1 MTYRIQFKKTLLGF
15 AAALL
20 LLPCDTVAQS
30 TLSQNQDGFNGETMD
45 GFMNTDPDKDS
56 TVVERTVSHDYSQF
70 VINTNTGLPED
81 IQPDTLHHSFHNAH
95 LTEGYFG
102 TYSHLG
108 NMGSPRLSR
117 LYFEREESKDF
128 IFDLPYDYWIK
139 DAADFRFTD
148 AKSPHVSIDYYKGG
162 NKRTGEE
169 HIKGYFAANFNKRS
183 GIGFDLDYL
192 LGRGRYTNQSTSM
205 FDARLYTYYRGDIYQ
220 MYVSVNR
227 DNIKVA
233 ENGGIQ
239 DTRYIKSPEAM
250 AEGRKQYSP
259 EDIPFRIY
267 DNWNN
272 IKRTQ
277 GLFNQELSLKKTTH
291 STDSIGDTVY
301 TFTRVAE
308 LGKAAHTL
316 EVGQL
321 QRRYI
326 YYQIPRGF
334 YSKSYLK
341 NDSLDLMKNF
351 YVSNTL
357 SMSLL
362 EGSTKWAIAGL
373 SAFAKYEFRSF
384 VMPDTMSTSAGKGEY
399 MRRYNEGDFS
409 VGGQLEKAQ
418 GDNLTFRAG
427 IETVLL
433 GASIGDF
440 SLSGQMELKYPIWG
454 REAKIG
460 AYADMS
466 AKESP
471 FYYSNLHS
479 TYAWWD
485 GDFKKEF
492 RTRFG
497 GYIDLEM
504 TGTRFQLDVENVAN
518 YVYLKNIGG
527 SYLNEDSVRQPTYS
541 IKGAQH
547 NGSIQILSATLQQN
561 FKLGPLHWDN
571 HITYQL
577 SGNKEIIPLPD
588 LNIFSDLYFKFIYY
602 KRLHMEVGVNALYF
616 TRYKAPGY
624 CPAVGAFHLQSDSH
638 VQEVGGYPL
647 LSGYVNCMLRGVRF
661 YIMYYHFNDGLMS
674 NRDSF
679 IVPGYPANPGMVKFG
694 LSWTFFD

>member
-357 SMSLL
+357 SLSLL

-373 SAFAKYEFRSF
+373 SAFARYEFRSF
-384 VMPDTMSTSAGKGEY
+384 VMPDTMSTSVGKGEY
-399 MRRYNEGDFS
+399 MHRYNEGDFS

>member
-373 SAFAKYEFRSF
+373 SAFARYEFRSF
-384 VMPDTMSTSAGKGEY
+384 VMPDTMSTSVGKGEY
-399 MRRYNEGDFS
+399 MHRYNEGDFS

>member
-1 MTYRIQFKKTLLGF
+1 MTYRIQFKKTLLGV

-20 LLPCDTVAQS
+20 LLPCNTVAQS

-45 GFMNTDPDKDS
+45 GFMNMDPDKDS

-70 VINTNTGLPED
+70 VINTQTGLPED

-117 LYFEREESKDF
+117 LYFERQESKDF

-169 HIKGYFAANFNKRS
+169 HIKGYFTANFNKRS

-351 YVSNTL
+351 YLSNTL
-357 SMSLL
+357 SLSLL

-373 SAFAKYEFRSF
+373 SAFARYEFRSF
-384 VMPDTMSTSAGKGEY
+384 VMPDTILGSGEY

-527 SYLNEDSVRQPTYS
+527 SYLNEDSIRQPTYS

-616 TRYKAPGY
+616 TRYKAPAY

>member
-384 VMPDTMSTSAGKGEY
+384 VMPDTMSTSVGKGEY
-399 MRRYNEGDFS
+399 MHRYNEGDFS

-602 KRLHMEVGVNALYF
+602 KRLHLEVGVNALYF

>member
-357 SMSLL
+357 SLSLL

-373 SAFAKYEFRSF
+373 SAFARYEFRSF
-384 VMPDTMSTSAGKGEY
+384 VMPDTMSTSVGKGEY
-399 MRRYNEGDFS
+399 MHRYNEGDFS

-602 KRLHMEVGVNALYF
+602 KRLHLEVGVNALYF

>member
-1 MTYRIQFKKTLLGF
+1 MTYRIQFKKALLGV

-20 LLPCDTVAQS
+20 LLPCNALAQS

-45 GFMNTDPDKDS
+45 GFMNMDPDKDS
-56 TVVERTVSHDYSQF
+56 TVIERTVSQDYSQF
-70 VINTNTGLPED
+70 IINTKTGIPEE

-117 LYFEREESKDF
+117 LWFEREQPKDF
-128 IFDLPYDYWIK
+128 IFDAPYDFWIK

-148 AKSPHVSIDYYKGG
+148 AKTPHVSIDYYKGG

-183 GIGFDLDYL
+183 GIGFDLDYQ
-192 LGRGRYTNQSTSM
+192 LGRGRYANQSTSM
-205 FDARLYTYYRGDIYQ
+205 FDARLYTYWRGDIYQ
-220 MYVSVNR
+220 MYVSANK

-233 ENGGIQ
+233 ENGGIYNLL
-239 DTRYIKSPEAM
+239 YIRNPEAM

-259 EDIPFRIY
+259 EDIPFRMY
-267 DNWNN
+267 GNWNN

-277 GLFNQELSLKKTTH
+277 GLFNQELSIRKTTQH
-291 STDSIGDTVY
+291 TDSIGDTVY
-301 TFTRVAE
+301 TFTRVVE

-326 YYQIPRGF
+326 YYQIPGGY
-334 YSKSYLK
+334 YSKKYLK

-357 SMSLL
+357 SLSLL
-362 EGSTKWAIAGL
+362 EGSTKWALAGM
-373 SAFAKYEFRSF
+373 SAFARYEFRSF
-384 VMPDTMSTSAGKGEY
+384 VMPDTIAGVGEY
-399 MRRYNEGDFS
+399 MHRYNEGDFWI
-409 VGGQLEKAQ
+409 GGQLEKAQ

-427 IETVLL
+427 IETALL
-433 GASIGDF
+433 GANIGDF
-440 SLSGQMELKYPIWG
+440 ELSGQMELKYPVFG

-460 AYADMS
+460 AYAQMS
-466 AKESP
+466 AKNAP
-471 FYYSNLHS
+471 FYYANMHS

-518 YVYLKNIGG
+518 YVYLKNDGDTI
-527 SYLNEDSVRQPTYS
+527 STKDLIPVIQPTYLIS
-541 IKGAQH
+541 AAQY
-547 NGSIQILSATLQQN
+547 NGSIQVLSATLQQN
-561 FKLGPLHWDN
+561 FRLGPLHWDN

-577 SGNKEIIPLPD
+577 SGNRNIIPLPD

-616 TRYKAPGY
+616 TRYKAPAY
-624 CPAVGAFHLQSDSH
+624 CPAVGSYHLQSDKY

-661 YIMYYHFNDGLMS
+661 YVMYYHFNDGLM
-674 NRDSF
+674 NTRDSF

-694 LSWTFFD
+694 LSWTFYD

>member
-1 MTYRIQFKKTLLGF
+1 MTYSIQFKKTLLGV

-20 LLPCDTVAQS
+20 LLPCNTVAQS

-117 LYFEREESKDF
+117 LYFERRESKDF

-373 SAFAKYEFRSF
+373 SAFARYEFRSF
-384 VMPDTMSTSAGKGEY
+384 VMPDTMSTSVGKGEY

>member
-1 MTYRIQFKKTLLGF
+1 MISRIQFRAVTVV
-15 AAALL
+15 AALL
-20 LLPCDTVAQS
+20 LLPCHAGAQS

-45 GFMNTDPDKDS
+45 GFMNMDPDKDS
-56 TVVERTVSHDYSQF
+56 TVIERTVSHDYYQF
-70 VINTNTGLPED
+70 RINTNTGLPE
-81 IQPDTLHHSFHNAH
+81 IIEPDTLHHSFHNAH
-95 LTEGYFG
+95 LTEGYYG

-117 LYFEREESKDF
+117 LWFERKQPKDF
-128 IFDLPYDYWIK
+128 IFDAPYDYWIK
-139 DAADFRFTD
+139 DAHDFRFTD
-148 AKSPHVSIDYYKGG
+148 AKTPHVSIDYYKGG

-169 HIKGYFAANFNKRS
+169 HIKGYFAANFSKKS
-183 GIGFDLDYL
+183 GIGFDLDYQ

-205 FDARLYTYYRGDIYQ
+205 FDSRLYAYYRGDIYHF
-220 MYVSVNR
+220 YATVNK
-227 DNIKVA
+227 DEVKVA

-239 DTRYIKSPEAM
+239 DTRYIRRPEEM

-259 EDIPFRIY
+259 EDIPFRMY

-277 GLFNQELSLKKTTH
+277 GLINQELSIRKTTH
-291 STDSIGDTVY
+291 RTDSIGDTVY
-301 TFTRVAE
+301 TFTRVVE
-308 LGKAAHTL
+308 FGKAAHTM
-316 EVGQL
+316 EIGQL

-326 YYQIPRGF
+326 YYQIPAGF
-334 YSKSYLK
+334 YPKTYLEL
-341 NDSLDLMKNF
+341 DSVNLMKFDLMKNF
-351 YVSNTL
+351 YVTNTL
-357 SMSLL
+357 SLSLL
-362 EGSTKWAIAGL
+362 EGSTKWALAGL
-373 SAFAKYEFRSF
+373 SAFARYEFRSF
-384 VMPDTMSTSAGKGEY
+384 VMPDTMAGSGKY
-399 MRRYNEGDFS
+399 MHRYNEGDFI

-433 GASIGDF
+433 GTSLGDF
-440 SLSGQMELKYPIWG
+440 ELSGEMELKYPIFG

-471 FYYSNLHS
+471 FYLSNLHS

-492 RTRFG
+492 RTHFG
-497 GYIDLEM
+497 GYVDLDL
-504 TGTRFQLDVENVAN
+504 TGTRLQLDVENIAN
-518 YVYLKNIGG
+518 YVYLKNDGG
-527 SYLNEDSVRQPTYS
+527 AYVNLDGITQPSYS
-541 IKGAQH
+541 IKAAQFD
-547 NGSIQILSATLQQN
+547 GSIQVLSATLQQN

-571 HITYQL
+571 HVTYQL
-577 SGNKEIIPLPD
+577 SGHKKIIPLPD

-602 KRLHMEVGVNALYF
+602 KRLHMEVGANALYF
-616 TRYKAPGY
+616 TRYQAPGY
-624 CPAVGAFHLQSDSH
+624 CPAVGSYHLQNDAC

-661 YIMYYHFNDGLMS
+661 YIMYYHFNDGLMR

-694 LSWTFFD
+694 LSWTFYD

>member
-1 MTYRIQFKKTLLGF
+1 MTYRIQFKKTLLGV

-20 LLPCDTVAQS
+20 LLPCNTVAQS

-45 GFMNTDPDKDS
+45 GFMNMDPDKDS

-70 VINTNTGLPED
+70 VINTKTGLPED

-117 LYFEREESKDF
+117 LYFERRESKDF

-357 SMSLL
+357 SLSLL

-373 SAFAKYEFRSF
+373 SAFARYEFRSF
-384 VMPDTMSTSAGKGEY
+384 VMPDTMSTSVGKGEY
-399 MRRYNEGDFS
+399 MHRYNEGDFS

>member
-1 MTYRIQFKKTLLGF
+1 MTYRIQFKKTLLGV

-20 LLPCDTVAQS
+20 LLPCNTVAQS

-70 VINTNTGLPED
+70 VINTKTGLPED

-117 LYFEREESKDF
+117 LYFERQESKDF

-139 DAADFRFTD
+139 NAADFRFTD

-205 FDARLYTYYRGDIYQ
+205 FDARLYTYYRGDVYQ

-373 SAFAKYEFRSF
+373 SAFARYEFRSF
-384 VMPDTMSTSAGKGEY
+384 VMPDTMSTSFGKGEY
-399 MRRYNEGDFS
+399 MHRYNEGDFS

>member
-308 LGKAAHTL
+308 LGKAAYTL

-357 SMSLL
+357 SLSLL

-373 SAFAKYEFRSF
+373 SAFARYEFRSF
-384 VMPDTMSTSAGKGEY
+384 VMPDTMSTSVGKGEY
-399 MRRYNEGDFS
+399 MHRYNEGDFS

>member
-1 MTYRIQFKKTLLGF
+1 MTYRIQFKKTLLGV

-20 LLPCDTVAQS
+20 LLPCNAVAQS

-45 GFMNTDPDKDS
+45 GFMNMDPDKDS

-117 LYFEREESKDF
+117 LYFERKESKDF

-321 QRRYI
+321 QRKYI

-357 SMSLL
+357 SLSLL

-373 SAFAKYEFRSF
+373 SAFARYEFRSF
-384 VMPDTMSTSAGKGEY
+384 VMRDTMSTSDGKGEY

-661 YIMYYHFNDGLMS
+661 YVMYYHFNDGLMS

>member
-20 LLPCDTVAQS
+20 LLPCNTVAQS

>member
-357 SMSLL
+357 SLSLL

-373 SAFAKYEFRSF
+373 SAFARYEFRSF

-399 MRRYNEGDFS
+399 MHRYNEGDFS

>member
-357 SMSLL
+357 SLSLL

-373 SAFAKYEFRSF
+373 SAFARYEFRSF
-384 VMPDTMSTSAGKGEY
+384 VMPDTMSTSVGKGEY
-399 MRRYNEGDFS
+399 MHRYNEGDFS

-433 GASIGDF
+433 GTSIGDF